1 MLVICKYVY
10 LDHFTAPNSSKFTM
24 FKDNLVRDAFRV
36 DGDAGARAAM
46 GDCIVNIIDVMLD
59 IYLIVAWLFTIDRE
73 LVLALLLGESS
84 TDMV

>member
-1 MLVICKYVY
+1 
-10 LDHFTAPNSSKFTM
+10 M
-24 FKDNLVRDAFRV
+24 FKDNLVRDAFWV
-36 DGDAGARAAM
+36 DGDAGARAVV
-46 GDCIVNIIDVMLD
+46 GDCIVNINDVMLD